1 MYLKAFKTLFLVNR
15 MIPPNFF
22 KIMDD
27 FVQDLFGTFPELK
40 TNPVLLGVEE
50 KTAESYQTIFDNVLV
65 TFPPCMMDILQE
77 NESMFTESHTFLPEV
92 DFKVLWNETITPT
105 TKTTIWKYLKLILFS
120 ILGHIDAFPEEQ
132 MKEAMEQMKHMFEP
146 EKMKEMFEGK
156 EMEKEL
162 EEMMGGKIGALAKEI
177 AQETMSQEKD
187 FKNMMK
193 DPSSIFSLAS
203 TIGDKIDKKIK
214 SGDLKE
220 SELIEEAAMMFQKI
234 KGMPGMSQFESMFQG
249 KMNTGGMK
257 NKMDQQLKKAKMK
270 ERLQQKLA
278 NKKEVK
284 EPNPEPDKPKK
295 KNKNKKNKHDVLDT

>member
-1 MYLKAFKTLFLVNR
+1 

-22 KIMDD
+22 KIIDD

-40 TNPVLLGVEE
+40 TNPILLAVQE
-50 KTAESYQTIFDNVLV
+50 KTPEAYQTVFDNVLS
-65 TFPPCMMDILQE
+65 TFPQAMMDILQE
-77 NESMFTESHTFLPEV
+77 NEELFKESHFFLPEV

-105 TKTTIWKYLKLILFS
+105 TKAVIWKYLKLILFS
-120 ILGHIDAFPEEQ
+120 ILGHIDTPFPEEK
-132 MKEAMEQMKHMFEP
+132 MKEAMDNMKD
-146 EKMKEMFEGK
+146 MFEGK
-156 EMEKEL
+156 EGLEKEL
-162 EEMMGGKIGALAKEI
+162 EGMMGGKIGALAKEI
-177 AQETMSQEKD
+177 AEETIGQEQD
-187 FKNMMK
+187 FKKMMK
-193 DPSSIFSLAS
+193 DPSSLFSLAS

-249 KMNTGGMK
+249 KMNTTGMK

-278 NKKEVK
+278 AKKV
-284 EPNPEPDKPKK
+284 EPTEKDPEPEKVEKKK
-295 KNKNKKNKHDVLDT
+295 KNKNKKNKHDSLDT

>member
-1 MYLKAFKTLFLVNR
+1 

-22 KIMDD
+22 KIIDD

-40 TNPVLLGVEE
+40 TNTILLAVQE
-50 KTAESYQTIFDNVLV
+50 KTPEAYQTVFDNVLA
-65 TFPPCMMDILQE
+65 TFPSSMMEILQE
-77 NESMFTESHTFLPEV
+77 NEDLFKESHMFLPEV
-92 DFKVLWNETITPT
+92 DFKVLWNETITSS
-105 TKTTIWKYLKLILFS
+105 TKAIIWKYLKLILFS
-120 ILGHIDAFPEEQ
+120 ILGHIDTPFPEEK
-132 MKEAMEQMKHMFEP
+132 MKEAMDNMKD
-146 EKMKEMFEGK
+146 MFEGK
-156 EMEKEL
+156 EGLEKEL
-162 EEMMGGKIGALAKEI
+162 EGMMGGKIGALAKEI
-177 AQETMSQEKD
+177 AEETIGQEKD

-193 DPSSIFSLAS
+193 DPSSLFSLAT

-278 NKKEVK
+278 AKKEAPEKV
-284 EPNPEPDKPKK
+284 EPKTEPEKKK